1 MINCVCF
8 IFTFYQTT
16 RAEGE
21 QGETGEPGETGEQ
34 GETGE
39 LGKLEIKRK
48 LKR

>member
-1 MINCVCF
+1 MCRVGLRTIKMINCVCF

-34 GETGE
+34 GETEE
-39 LGKLEIKRK
+39 L
-48 LKR
+48 